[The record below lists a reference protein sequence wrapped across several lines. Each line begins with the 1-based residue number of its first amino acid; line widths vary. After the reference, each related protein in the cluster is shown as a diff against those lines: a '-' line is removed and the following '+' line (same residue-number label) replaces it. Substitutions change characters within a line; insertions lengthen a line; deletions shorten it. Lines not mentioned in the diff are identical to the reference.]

1 MTRLVR
7 ESLSFAVVG
16 GFVWMIWYAALLV
29 G

>member
-1 MTRLVR
+1 MARLVR

-16 GFVWMIWYAALLV
+16 GFVWMIWYAALLA